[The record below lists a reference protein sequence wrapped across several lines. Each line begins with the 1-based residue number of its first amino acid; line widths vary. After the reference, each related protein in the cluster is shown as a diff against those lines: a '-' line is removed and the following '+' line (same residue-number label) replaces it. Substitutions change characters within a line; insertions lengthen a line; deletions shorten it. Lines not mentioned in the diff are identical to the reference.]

1 MSRYVKGNYKSVA
14 NEERFCGLINLKDTI
29 QAIAEFEQRDMVVTE
44 EDLEYCTKLVELV
57 NSKLSYWLE
66 NKLTSLEYLGDEDD
80 GDN

>member
-1 MSRYVKGNYKSVA
+1 MSRYTKGNYRSMSSK
-14 NEERFCGLINLKDTI
+14 EDFCGLIDLKDTI
-29 QAIAEFEQRDMVVTE
+29 QAISGLEQNDMIVTE
-44 EDLEYCTKLVELV
+44 EDLENCTKLVESV